1 VTRVLVLAAFA
12 FAFAACGGGGD
23 SSAEQE
29 TEPGTTP
36 QTATATETGDAGA
49 TGEGNAQNGEII
61 FVTNGC
67 GFCHTLADVDADGT
81 VGPNLDESKPS
92 YDLVVERVTDGKGA
106 MPPFSD
112 DITPQDIQD
121 VAAYVTSVAGK

>member
-1 VTRVLVLAAFA
+1 MLAAFA
-12 FAFAACGGGGD
+12 FALAGCGGGGD
-23 SSAEQE
+23 SSADQA
-29 TEPGTTP
+29 TEPGTTS
-36 QTATATETGDAGA
+36 QTAPTGTETADGTA

-81 VGPNLDESKPS
+81 VGPNLDEAKPS
-92 YDLVVERVTDGKGA
+92 YDLVVERVTNGKGA
-106 MPPFSD
+106 MPSFRD

-121 VAAYVTSVAGK
+121 VAAYVTEVAGQ